1 MNAVLKEKTSSPNPT
16 CLSEYIEMALERYFA
31 DLDGQPGGN
40 LYAMVMQQV
49 EKPLLETV
57 LHHTRGN
64 QTKAAQYLGIN
75 RATLRKR
82 LKAYNL
88 I

>member
-1 MNAVLKEKTSSPNPT
+1 MNAVLKQQDLPSPQNLGD
-16 CLSEYIEMALERYFA
+16 CVEYALNRYFS
-31 DLDGQPGGN
+31 DLNGQPGGN
-40 LYAMVMQQV
+40 LYEMVMQQV
-49 EKPLLETV
+49 EKPLLEIV
-57 LHHTRGN
+57 LNHTGGN
-64 QTKAAQYLGIN
+64 QTKAARCLGIN

>member
-1 MNAVLKEKTSSPNPT
+1 MNAILKQEDLSAK
-16 CLSEYIEMALERYFA
+16 CLSDFMEITINRYLA

-40 LYAMVMQQV
+40 LYDLVMQQV
-49 EKPLLETV
+49 EKPLLEIV
-57 LHHTRGN
+57 LNHTGGN
-64 QTKAAQYLGIN
+64 QTRAAEHLGLN

-82 LKAYNL
+82 LREYNL

>member
-1 MNAVLKEKTSSPNPT
+1 MNAVLKQEDLPSPQNLGD
-16 CLSEYIEMALERYFA
+16 CVECVLNRYFS

-40 LYAMVMQQV
+40 LYEMVMQQV
-49 EKPLLETV
+49 EKPLLEIV
-57 LHHTRGN
+57 LNHTGGN
-64 QTKAAQYLGIN
+64 QTKAAQCLGIN

>member
-1 MNAVLKEKTSSPNPT
+1 MNAVLKEENLPPPKN
-16 CLSEYIEMALERYFA
+16 LGDYMEYALNRYFS

-40 LYAMVMQQV
+40 LYEMVMRQV
-49 EKPLLETV
+49 ERPLLEIV
-57 LHHTRGN
+57 LNHTGGN

-82 LKAYNL
+82 LKEHEL